1 MLTIICGQ
9 NQINRVFYTY
19 YFSDANSNDFV
30 TLRINA
36 LTMFIFSE
44 QREKIWDS
52 ETKNWSP
59 CTWTTSG
66 IINILYIM
74 SLLKSKW
81 FNVNLNT
88 NQFSL
93 INYGQMTN
101 HHISHW
107 ERDRKRTVDKLRPL
121 QFTMNE
127 RKERA
132 RDSLEST
139 YDNIAD

>member
-52 ETKNWSP
+52 KTKNWSP
-59 CTWTTSG
+59 CTWTTTG
-66 IINILYIM
+66 IINILYVM

-127 RKERA
+127 RKDKER
-132 RDSLEST
+132 ESERFVGKH
-139 YDNIAD
+139 IW